1 MRSVGLVTTSRSDWG
16 IMRPVAGALQR
27 REDIELRI
35 IAGGMHLSAA
45 FGNTVDQVVADGFE
59 AAYRIEYL
67 QPGDSP
73 QAVAESM
80 GAGTSAYAALFA
92 RWRPDILLVAADR
105 FDMLPAALAA
115 TPFLIPTAHLHG
127 GETTLGAF
135 DDALRHAMTKLCHIH
150 LVATE
155 EAARRVRQM
164 GEPPEHIHVVGAPGL
179 DDVRTLEPL
188 SDDQLRAEFGFA
200 PGGVN
205 VLVAYH
211 PVTRAYEQTARD
223 AAELVAALDRVE
235 GSIVLV
241 RPNADTGHRAIE
253 RAIDEFCHGHPR
265 ARAVVNLPRRTFLSL
280 MRAASVIVGNSSSG
294 IWEAP
299 SFQLPAVN
307 IGTRQQG
314 RTRAANVIDCEPV
327 ADAIAS
333 AIRRALDPAFVGSL
347 EGLTNPYG
355 DGHSADRI
363 ADILA
368 ATPLGRDLI
377 LKRFVDL

>member
-1 MRSVGLVTTSRSDWG
+1 M
-16 IMRPVAGALQR
+16 
-27 REDIELRI
+27 
-35 IAGGMHLSAA
+35 
-45 FGNTVDQVVADGFE
+45 
-59 AAYRIEYL
+59 
-67 QPGDSP
+67 
-73 QAVAESM
+73 
-80 GAGTSAYAALFA
+80 
-92 RWRPDILLVAADR
+92 
-105 FDMLPAALAA
+105 
-115 TPFLIPTAHLHG
+115 
-127 GETTLGAF
+127 
-135 DDALRHAMTKLCHIH
+135 
-150 LVATE
+150 
-155 EAARRVRQM
+155 
-164 GEPPEHIHVVGAPGL
+164 
-179 DDVRTLEPL
+179 
-188 SDDQLRAEFGFA
+188 
-200 PGGVN
+200 N

-347 EGLTNPYG
+347 VGLTNPYG